1 MRMMISIVSIM
12 SVVILF
18 PITTFSSLQA
28 VQAWVPPLL
37 STTTRTSTASLL
49 RTTTRATTTTTT
61 TTVLFAK
68 KIKNN
73 FSRKK
78 NKKSGGAGDEFTT
91 SKKKNKESTSSNA
104 GKVQVKLLQHI
115 AGTGQAGDVI
125 MVKKVFFDNKL
136 RAQKLAKMISNE
148 EVQQDLTT
156 KNNQQEKLL
165 EEAIMIKDLVEEYT
179 NINDDVS
186 DDEATSSYVLQFLDN
201 QTGPDGTKLFGGIGP
216 KKLIEALQKD
226 CVEFK
231 KFATTN
237 AKQVSIVDVEEFL
250 LDPDDSKDND
260 DSDKPKV
267 WGEGKITYTSSGTQ
281 TETTS
286 PFDRM
291 LFSSLPKK
299 DKLTIKRTG
308 MYRMKVALIPK
319 EKIFVMIRVNVES
332 K

>member
-1 MRMMISIVSIM
+1 
-12 SVVILF
+12 
-18 PITTFSSLQA
+18 
-28 VQAWVPPLL
+28 
-37 STTTRTSTASLL
+37 
-49 RTTTRATTTTTT
+49 
-61 TTVLFAK
+61 
-68 KIKNN
+68 
-73 FSRKK
+73 
-78 NKKSGGAGDEFTT
+78 
-91 SKKKNKESTSSNA
+91 
-104 GKVQVKLLQHI
+104 
-115 AGTGQAGDVI
+115 

-148 EVQQDLTT
+148 EVQQELTT
-156 KNNQQEKLL
+156 KNTQQEKLV
-165 EEAIMIKDLVEEYT
+165 EEAILIKDLVEEYT
-179 NINDDVS
+179 NLNDEVS
-186 DDEATSSYVLQFLDN
+186 DDEATSSYVLQFVDN

-216 KKLIEALQKD
+216 KKLIEALKKD

-250 LDPDDSKDND
+250 LDPEEESKDD
-260 DSDKPKV
+260 GSDYDKPKV
-267 WGEGKITYTSSGTQ
+267 WGEGKTTYTSSGTQ